1 MDVILDK
8 AGQKGTGKWTV
19 GNAVE
24 HGIVLST
31 VNAAVEA
38 RILSSMKAKRVAAS
52 KILPA
57 LEHKPFTGD
66 RQQFINDVRDALYAS
81 KIVSYA
87 QGLDLLGAASKFYD
101 WNLNFGDIATIWRG
115 GCIIRAAFLNRI
127 KEAYE
132 ADPSLENL
140 MLAPFFTDV
149 FARSQAGWRRAICAA
164 VERGVAAPAFT
175 ASLGYYDSYRS
186 ARLPAN
192 LLQAQRDFFGAHTY
206 ERTDKPEGEFFHTNW
221 TGHGGTTAS
230 TTYNA

>member
-1 MDVILDK
+1 
-8 AGQKGTGKWTV
+8 
-19 GNAVE
+19 
-24 HGIVLST
+24 
-31 VNAAVEA
+31 
-38 RILSSMKAKRVAAS
+38 MKDKRVAAS
-52 KILPA
+52 KILPTV
-57 LEHKPFTGD
+57 EVKPFTGD

-87 QGLDLLGAASKFYD
+87 QGLDLLATAGKFYN

-132 ADPSLENL
+132 ANPNLENL
-140 MLAPFFTDV
+140 MLAPFFTEV
-149 FARSQAGWRRAICAA
+149 FVKSQAGWRRAICAA
-164 VERGVAAPAFT
+164 VERGVAVPAFT

-206 ERTDKPEGEFFHTNW
+206 ERLDKPAGEFFHTNW
-221 TGHGGTTAS
+221 TGQGGTTAS
-230 TTYNA
+230 TTYTA